1 MIYLR
6 AMSQEYEIILK
17 GDHVESFMEEVGV
30 NSS

>member
-1 MIYLR
+1 
-6 AMSQEYEIILK
+6 MSMSWEYEEIILK